1 MKASKQIQ
9 RKLERRGRGHA
20 AIIKS
25 LRLKNK
31 VSPPSAYKAPGSRN
45 LKKQG

>member
-20 AIIKS
+20 LIMKNLRTKGKS
-25 LRLKNK
+25 T
-31 VSPPSAYKAPGSRN
+31 PPTAYKAPGSRN
-45 LKKQG
+45 PKKQG